1 MKNKT
6 IAITGA
12 LLIGGLLTFNSV
24 AFADVTDANSTKL
37 PQRFTQV
44 RERIQGKIGDFGYKG
59 QRVMM
64 VNPSQDWSVQLKELV
79 AAGTITQATAD
90 KVQTYVN
97 EQHAAMK
104 AEMEKM
110 QSMTAEERKTYLEN
124 NKIDTPKR
132 LDLFSSMVE
141 KAILTQT
148 EADAIKEKLNINHKG
163 NVMISKERLGKDWST
178 ELKELVA
185 AGTITQSSADKIQ
198 TYIAEQQTAAKAEM
212 DKVKSMTEAER
223 KAYFESKKSD
233 ITQKHDLLSTLVEKG
248 IITQTE
254 ADTVKAA
261 HQANRD
267 AQRVEQQAQQQENRI
282 SALNKLVES
291 NVITAE
297 QVTKINEFIST
308 KQAAREAEME
318 KVKAMTQ
325 EERTAYLKN
334 NVENK
339 TNMLSQLVTD
349 NVLTQEQADAIQKV
363 LPLKGFS
370 MGFGRNI
377 ERGFGFGKGI
387 IKE

>member
-24 AFADVTDANSTKL
+24 AFADVTDSNSTKL

-64 VNPSQDWSVQLKELV
+64 VNPSQDWSVQ
-79 AAGTITQATAD
+79 
-90 KVQTYVN
+90 
-97 EQHAAMK
+97 
-104 AEMEKM
+104 
-110 QSMTAEERKTYLEN
+110 
-124 NKIDTPKR
+124 
-132 LDLFSSMVE
+132 
-141 KAILTQT
+141 
-148 EADAIKEKLNINHKG
+148 
-163 NVMISKERLGKDWST
+163 
-178 ELKELVA
+178 LKELVA

-254 ADTVKAA
+254 ADTIKAA

-291 NVITAE
+291 NVITAA

-377 ERGFGFGKGI
+377 ERGFGFGLGKGI